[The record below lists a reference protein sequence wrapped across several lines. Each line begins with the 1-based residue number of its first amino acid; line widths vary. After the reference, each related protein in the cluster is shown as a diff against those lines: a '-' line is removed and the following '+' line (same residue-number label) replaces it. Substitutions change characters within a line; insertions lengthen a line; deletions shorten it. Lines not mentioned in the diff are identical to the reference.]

1 MFTGLVES
9 TGKLIRRHPTGSGQR
24 LCIACTLKQYQQGES
39 IAVNGA
45 CLTVAAFGESQF
57 EADVSSETLSRTN
70 LGTLA
75 LGSDV
80 NLERAMRLGDRMG
93 GHWVTGHI
101 DGVGCIASS
110 QPHGTAC
117 AVEVKCDPGLLKY
130 IVEKGSVALDGAS
143 LTVNRVSQNG
153 FEIMLIPHT
162 QHILKD
168 TFFTV
173 GRRIN
178 IEVDILGK
186 YIEKLL
192 SCANP
197 KGSAI
202 GGAPAA
208 LSLDKLRKAGF

>member
-1 MFTGLVES
+1 MFTGLIES
-9 TGKLIRRHPTGSGQR
+9 TGKLIRRQPIDGGQR
-24 LCIACTLKQYQQGES
+24 LGIACTLKQYQLGES

-45 CLTVAAFGESQF
+45 CLTVAAFSEDRF
-57 EADVSSETLSRTN
+57 EADASGETLSRTN
-70 LGTLA
+70 LGALT

-80 NLERAMRLGDRMG
+80 NLERALKLGDRMG

-110 QPHGTAC
+110 QPRGSAR
-117 AVEVKCDPGLLKY
+117 AVEVECDPGLLKY

-143 LTVNRVSQNG
+143 LTVNCVSQNS

-162 QHILKD
+162 QRILKD
-168 TFFTV
+168 AFFAV

-192 SCANP
+192 SCTNP

-208 LSLDKLRKAGF
+208 ISLDKLREAGF